1 MRKIPCVFQR
11 FDEGRRNSLVINV
24 VTPGC
29 EWVLAGEGRPT
40 VKWDG
45 SACLVKDG
53 YLFRRYD
60 RKPTKAAYRSRKRN
74 RRPYALED
82 LKPAPDGWEP
92 CGEPDLVGGHW
103 PGWVPVNILAEDR
116 WHREAWDR
124 SPAFADGTYELLGP
138 KIQGNPYGLDHHML
152 MPHGAHGVDLLVPG
166 GLGRSFEEIRDS
178 LEGFAHEGIVFWHD
192 DGRMAK
198 IRRRDFGFAWPR

>member
-1 MRKIPCVFQR
+1 VRKIPCVFQR
-11 FDEGRRNSLVINV
+11 FDEGRRNSLVVRV

-29 EWVLAGEGRPT
+29 EWVLDGEGRPT

-45 SACLVKDG
+45 TACMVRDG
-53 YLFRRYD
+53 YLFKRYD
-60 RKPTKAAYRSRKRN
+60 RKPTKAAYRARKREWS
-74 RRPYALED
+74 PYFIED

-103 PGWVPVNILAEDR
+103 PGWVPVNILAGDR

-124 SPAFADGTYELLGP
+124 VLWTLGRTPPSGTYELLGP
-138 KIQGNPYGLDHHML
+138 KVQGNPYGFPHHVL
-152 MPHGAHGVDLLVPG
+152 LPHGMPCAGDVPRTFEG
-166 GLGRSFEEIRDS
+166 IKSF
-178 LEGFAHEGIVFWHD
+178 LEGFGHEGIVFHHE

-198 IRRRDFGFAWPR
+198 IRRRDFGFPWPR